1 MKEYSYVA
9 PASVGECLQILHQA
23 GRPVRIA
30 AGCTNVLPN
39 LKSNKIPDCTLVD
52 IGGLQELKTIQQDGQ
67 IIRIGALVT
76 IDQLVHSSEIELAAK
91 ALCQACQRFADP
103 LVRNR
108 ATIGGNLANASP
120 AADSVTPLL
129 ALNACVTVESVTG
142 GKRDIPIES
151 FFEAPGKSVLRCDEL
166 ITAISF
172 VSEPEMKSCFLKL
185 GLRQAMAIS
194 VINIAVALKLADNN
208 GIADIRIA
216 LGAVSPVAMRAK
228 QTERFLIGQEISPD
242 VLDKAAELIKS
253 EIFPISDLRASKEYR
268 TLMAGVLLRR
278 AIEAVLG

>member
-9 PASVGECLQILHQA
+9 PASVGECLQILHQTERTA
-23 GRPVRIA
+23 RIT

-39 LKSNKIPDCTLVD
+39 LKSNKIPDCVLVD
-52 IGGLQELKTIQQDGQ
+52 IGGLQEIKGIQIDGQ
-67 IIRIGALVT
+67 KVRIGALVT
-76 IDQLVHSSEIELAAK
+76 IDQLLHSPEIEQGAT
-91 ALCQACQRFADP
+91 ALWQACQRFADP

-151 FFEAPGKSVLRCDEL
+151 FFLAPGKSVLRCDEL

-172 VSEPEMKSCFLKL
+172 VSEPEMKSCFLKF

-194 VINIAVALKLADNN
+194 VINVAVALKLTGNS
-208 GIADIRIA
+208 IADIRIA

-228 QTERFLIGQEISPD
+228 QTECFLIGQEISPA
-242 VLDKAAELIKS
+242 VLDKAVELVKN
-253 EIFPISDLRASKEYR
+253 EICPISDLRASKEYR